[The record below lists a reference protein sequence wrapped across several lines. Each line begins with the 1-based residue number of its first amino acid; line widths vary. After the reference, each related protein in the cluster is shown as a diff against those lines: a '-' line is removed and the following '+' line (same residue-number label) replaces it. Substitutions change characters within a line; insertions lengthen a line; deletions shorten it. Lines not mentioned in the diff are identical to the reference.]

1 MPEQQASI
9 SDLAAWNASVTKANT
24 PGELAR
30 QREELRHYEPLAL
43 AANASV
49 SPSQLRENYQWVA
62 ETGDIQS
69 YRNQETGRHLHI
81 DAEGNFYTQKGQA
94 ISRETAF
101 AHASAPSL
109 EQSRP
114 EQSRPE
120 QSRPEPS
127 LGLGF

>member
-24 PGELAR
+24 PGEVAR
-30 QREELRHYEPLAL
+30 QREEVRHYEPLGLA

-62 ETGDIQS
+62 ETGGIES

-94 ISRETAF
+94 ISREIAF
-101 AHASAPSL
+101 AHASAP
-109 EQSRP
+109 
-114 EQSRPE
+114 RPE